1 MWASALVEDESMA
14 TGYSICRIPD
24 HSSSVSRSTFNSK
37 SHQSEAEW
45 HRGSEDGEGD
55 GAANCGVRKWQKMA
69 EELDYKGYRLL
80 VSPVGKGWRA
90 MIFPPG
96 SSSALPESPSM
107 LEKSSKEA
115 IVAEAKKIV
124 DARLVSN

>member
-1 MWASALVEDESMA
+1 V
-14 TGYSICRIPD
+14 
-24 HSSSVSRSTFNSK
+24 
-37 SHQSEAEW
+37 
-45 HRGSEDGEGD
+45 
-55 GAANCGVRKWQKMA
+55 A
-69 EELDYKGYRLL
+69 EELRYKEYRLL

-96 SSSALPESPSM
+96 SSSALSESPAT

-124 DARLVSN
+124 DARLNAQN